1 MTTRKIHNE
10 TSQSIIDGAIAVMA
24 DSGLRHLTT
33 KLVSERASVSTA
45 SIHYFFN
52 TKERLIHESF
62 AHVMDE
68 MWAQLVDASDEGGE
82 PLSCLRRIMD
92 TFFVAGRNGINA
104 VKIWPQL
111 WHHAGANSE
120 TGELF
125 RDYNDR
131 VINLLAAK
139 LIDAGMKQKNARL
152 YAFRLNALHRGLW
165 IELHVGSVLNK
176 SDTDQIYTSIFTT
189 ITDEIMGENHE

>member
-1 MTTRKIHNE
+1 MAVRKIHSE

-33 KLVSERASVSTA
+33 KLVSEHANVSTA
-45 SIHYFFN
+45 SIHYFFD

-62 AHVMDE
+62 AHIMDE
-68 MWAQLVDASDEGGE
+68 MWDRLVEVNEQGGE
-82 PLSCLRRIMD
+82 PLISLRRIME
-92 TFFVAGRNGINA
+92 TFLVANRNGVNA

-111 WHHAGANSE
+111 WHHAGANDE

-125 RDYNDR
+125 REYNAR
-131 VINLLAAK
+131 VVGLLADK
-139 LIDAGMKQKNARL
+139 LIEAGLDIEKARL

-165 IELHVGSVLNK
+165 IELHVGTVLNK
-176 SDTDQIYTSIFTT
+176 TETDKIYTSIFNT
-189 ITDEIMGENHE
+189 INAEIMGNDHE